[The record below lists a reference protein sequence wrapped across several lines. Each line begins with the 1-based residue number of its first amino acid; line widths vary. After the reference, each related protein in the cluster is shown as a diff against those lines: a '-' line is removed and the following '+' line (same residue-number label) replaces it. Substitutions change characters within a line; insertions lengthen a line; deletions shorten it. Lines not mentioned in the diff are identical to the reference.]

1 MPFTINPNS
10 HYASVLSAANELE
23 AVIGKNAAKA
33 QMQLIQGGTAQGNVA
48 QINAALKTLNAMAE
62 QTGKSRLAQEE
73 SRNKAVDYYNSNVG
87 EAIGKGVEIPP
98 NIQAQIDKAKSKG
111 DLNLA
116 ASMIKGAIN
125 APQGADGSDAA
136 KKEKDAKELK
146 IRQLTQ
152 RLTSTQNILND
163 PELGDTFG
171 RSLPV
176 RKYQEYTSGTGS
188 QIRAQLESLK
198 GSFLSGGLA
207 EMKAGAGSTGNPSA
221 IEAEAIAK
229 SVSPLSLEM
238 PVSAA
243 MQELKSITN
252 KTIRSLKELGANPA
266 IYTEPDTLKKYNES
280 PDASPF
286 DTSVDVA
293 KPTPANAT
301 GAKAPIG
308 SGVVNK
314 PMSLI
319 EAFNKAR

>member
-23 AVIGKNAAKA
+23 AVIGKDAARA

-62 QTGKSRLAQEE
+62 QVGKAQSEQAKLENEGKSRLESALGGLLGQGRTPNEKVQGQIGQAVQE
-73 SRNKAVDYYNSNVG
+73 
-87 EAIGKGVEIPP
+87 GKYG
-98 NIQAQIDKAKSKG
+98 
-111 DLNLA
+111 LA
-116 ASMIKGAIN
+116 ASIAEGFAKV
-125 APQGADGSDAA
+125 PQGADDSDAA
-136 KKEKDAKELK
+136 KQERAAKELK

-152 RLTSTQNILND
+152 RLTSTQSILRD

-188 QIRAQLESLK
+188 RIRAQLESLK
-198 GSFLSGGLA
+198 GSFLSGGMA

-221 IEAEAIAK
+221 TEAEAIAK

-243 MQELKSITN
+243 KQELMSITN
-252 KTIRSLKELGANPA
+252 KTVRSLKELGANPA
-266 IYTEPDTLKKYNES
+266 IYTSRETLDAYNES
-280 PDASPF
+280 PDASPLAP
-286 DTSVDVA
+286 SVDTVN
-293 KPTPANAT
+293 PTPANAPT
-301 GAKAPIG
+301 S

-314 PMSLI
+314 PMGFM